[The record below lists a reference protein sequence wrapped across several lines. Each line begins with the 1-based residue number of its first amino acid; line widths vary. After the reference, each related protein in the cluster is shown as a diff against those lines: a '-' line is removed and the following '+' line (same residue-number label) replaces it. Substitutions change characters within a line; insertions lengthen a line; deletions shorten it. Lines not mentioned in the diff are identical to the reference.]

1 MYKSRSFRLLV
12 CIIATLVGLLSPG
25 ALPAF
30 SQSSGRAS
38 VSQKRSGQLGTRHHR
53 APEPRDSSAADSNSD
68 TSTGPI
74 IGHELREIALLEE
87 QCLGEVNRLRR
98 AHGLESLDFD
108 EELLEVARAY
118 SRRMAEEKFFSHADP
133 EGRSVRERVNEAG
146 ISWQMVGENLAYSN
160 GYINPVAASLRGWM
174 ESAPHKRNLLE
185 AGFQQTAIGVWIS
198 SNGTVYFTEIFMKK

>member
-1 MYKSRSFRLLV
+1 MYKSRRFRLLV
-12 CIIATLVGLLSPG
+12 CIVATLAVLLSPG

-30 SQSSGRAS
+30 SQGSNRAS
-38 VSQKRSGQLGTRHHR
+38 VSQKRSGQLGTRHDR
-53 APEPRDSSAADSNSD
+53 ARDSSAEDSNRD
-68 TSTGPI
+68 TSTAPI

-146 ISWQMVGENLAYSN
+146 ISWRMVGENLAYSN

-185 AGFQQTAIGVWIS
+185 ASFQQTAIGVWIS
-198 SNGTVYFTEIFMKK
+198 SKGTVYFTEIFLKR

>member
-1 MYKSRSFRLLV
+1 MYKSRRFRLLV
-12 CIIATLVGLLSPG
+12 CIVATLVALLSPG

-30 SQSSGRAS
+30 SQGSNRAS
-38 VSQKRSGQLGTRHHR
+38 VSQKRSGQLGTRHDR
-53 APEPRDSSAADSNSD
+53 ARDSSAEDSKGD
-68 TSTGPI
+68 ASTAPI

-87 QCLGEVNRLRR
+87 QCLGEVNRLRK
-98 AHGLESLDFD
+98 AHGLASLDFD

-146 ISWQMVGENLAYSN
+146 IRWRMVGENLAYSN

-198 SNGTVYFTEIFMKK
+198 SNGTVYFTEIFLKR

>member
-1 MYKSRSFRLLV
+1 MYKSRRFRLLV
-12 CIIATLVGLLSPG
+12 CIVATLVALLSPC

-30 SQSSGRAS
+30 SQGSNRAS
-38 VSQKRSGQLGTRHHR
+38 VSQKRSGQLGTRHDR
-53 APEPRDSSAADSNSD
+53 ARDSNAEGSNRDTSAA
-68 TSTGPI
+68 PI

-87 QCLGEVNRLRR
+87 QCLSEVNRLRR

-146 ISWQMVGENLAYSN
+146 ISWRMVGENLAYSN

-185 AGFQQTAIGVWIS
+185 VGFQQTAIGVWIS
-198 SNGTVYFTEIFMKK
+198 SNGTVYFTEIFLKR

>member
-1 MYKSRSFRLLV
+1 MYKSRRFRLLV
-12 CIIATLVGLLSPG
+12 CIVATLVALLSPG

-30 SQSSGRAS
+30 SQGPNRVS
-38 VSQKRSGQLGTRHHR
+38 VSQKRSGQLGTRHDR
-53 APEPRDSSAADSNSD
+53 AQDSSAEDSNLD

-87 QCLGEVNRLRR
+87 QCLDEVNRLRR
-98 AHGLESLDFD
+98 AHGLASLDFD
-108 EELLEVARAY
+108 QELLEVARAY
-118 SRRMAEEKFFSHADP
+118 SRRMAEEKFFSHADR

-146 ISWQMVGENLAYSN
+146 ISWRMVGENLAYSN
-160 GYINPVAASLRGWM
+160 GYINPGAASLRGWM

-198 SNGTVYFTEIFMKK
+198 SDGTVYFTEIFLKRE